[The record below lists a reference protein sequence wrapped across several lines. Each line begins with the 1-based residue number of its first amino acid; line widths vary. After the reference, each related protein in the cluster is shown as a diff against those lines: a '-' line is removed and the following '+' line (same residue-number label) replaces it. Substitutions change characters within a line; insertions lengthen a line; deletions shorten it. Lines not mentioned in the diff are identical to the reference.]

1 LRLLLRPVSAAARRL
16 LPAAPWL
23 EGKRIAADVKS
34 IVAKAKPHFVREE
47 EWQTVLR
54 RALDLVGRD
63 QLKLFHALSERLGG
77 ELWEEDDRAR
87 QARLRD
93 EAVAAMQ
100 AAATY
105 LGLPEGQ
112 APTIPEFKR
121 AARETSLPMTFS
133 GVYGAFDE
141 RWDVASRHYRGEH
154 IPETAAQR
162 AMRRKYLGRR
172 DDVREA
178 PLTGVRLFLTQD
190 PPPRATRYED
200 YEAWARE
207 FNENPRDGY
216 KRVGENAGHI
226 CGQLGLG
233 WDLVL
238 AVAAGRTDPEQA
250 RKESLSA
257 ALSEAG
263 PLVGHLLLSQML
275 GLSRHARHAKQATFP
290 KPVFRFAKGNSMW
303 LRSDIEG
310 YAAGRRDFKHA
321 EGVLQDQYL
330 DGHQLGKEVLG
341 IASIEAVRGRVR
353 AEAWETVP
361 RPAGK
366 AGNHYY
372 WSRADVERWLREKP
386 RQLGPLPGRPKK
398 AVP

>member
-1 LRLLLRPVSAAARRL
+1 
-16 LPAAPWL
+16 
-23 EGKRIAADVKS
+23 
-34 IVAKAKPHFVREE
+34 VAKPKPHFVREE

-63 QLKLFHALSERLGG
+63 QLKLFRALSDSLGG
-77 ELWEEDDRAR
+77 DLWEEDDRAR

-93 EAVAAMQ
+93 EALAAMQ
-100 AAATY
+100 AAATH

-121 AARETSLPMTFS
+121 AAKQTSLPMTFS
-133 GVYGAFDE
+133 AVYSAFDE
-141 RWDVASRHYRGEH
+141 RWDVASRHYRGER

-172 DDVREA
+172 EDVREA
-178 PLTGVRLFLTQD
+178 PLTGVRLFVTQD
-190 PPPRATRYED
+190 PPPAANRRED
-200 YEAWARE
+200 YETWARE

-216 KRVGENAGHI
+216 KRISESASHI

-263 PLVGHLLLSQML
+263 PLVGHLLVSQML
-275 GLSRHARHAKQATFP
+275 GLSLHARHAKQATFP
-290 KPVFRFAKGNSMW
+290 KPVFRFVKGNRMW

-310 YAAGRRDFKHA
+310 YAAGRRDFTHV

-330 DGHQLGKEVLG
+330 DGNQLGEEVLG
-341 IASIEAVRGRVR
+341 VASLQAIRARVSKD
-353 AEAWETVP
+353 AWEIVP

-366 AGNHYY
+366 AGSRYY

-386 RQLGPLPGRPKK
+386 RVLGPRRGRPKR
-398 AVP
+398 AAP